1 MATGNSAPKAP
12 PGMEGA
18 TPTVLDFL
26 HDVKMKVTVEF
37 GRSNMSIKQ
46 LLNLDKGNVLELNK
60 ISGEPLD
67 VRLNGKLVARGE
79 AVIVNDRFGIRVTEI
94 VSPEDFDELAAEAAK
109 K

>member
-1 MATGNSAPKAP
+1 MGDMDNTKLADG
-12 PGMEGA
+12 EER
-18 TPTVLDFL
+18 DIEFI
-26 HDVKMKVTVEF
+26 HDVKLKVAVEF
-37 GRSNMSIKQ
+37 GRSQMPIRNIMG
-46 LLNLDKGNVLELNK
+46 LNVGGVVELNK

-94 VSPEDFDELAAEAAK
+94 VSPEGFDAPGSEKSDK